1 MVRVK
6 ARTRLRPTARR
17 RRSTIVGNGGAG
29 VFATIMTDL
38 AARAQQ
44 TELKMIDATH
54 LKAHRPAL
62 SLAVKKGGAL
72 RTGDG

>member
-1 MVRVK
+1 
-6 ARTRLRPTARR
+6 
-17 RRSTIVGNGGAG
+17 
-29 VFATIMTDL
+29 MTDL